1 MAQAR
6 QASLLLLPPRS
17 LSLFV
22 QCLNKL
28 AHRPNLFSHYL
39 SLSSSRLSGA
49 SPFLGDDPNETFINI
64 QNVEYRFDEE
74 YFADI
79 SPQAKD
85 FINSLLVK
93 DSR

>member
-1 MAQAR
+1 MHFH
-6 QASLLLLPPRS
+6 LKF
-17 LSLFV
+17 LFI
-22 QCLNKL
+22 L
-28 AHRPNLFSHYL
+28 ATQVNCTSGCSSSDLKSPLTMTY
-39 SLSSSRLSGA
+39 LSSSRLSSGA

-85 FINSLLVK
+85 FISSLLIK
-93 DSR
+93 NSG